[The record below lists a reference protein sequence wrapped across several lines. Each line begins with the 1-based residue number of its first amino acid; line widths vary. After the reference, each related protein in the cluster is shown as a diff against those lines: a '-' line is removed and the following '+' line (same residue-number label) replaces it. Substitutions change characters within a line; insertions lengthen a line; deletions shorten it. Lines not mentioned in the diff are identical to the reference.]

1 MLLTK
6 QLYTT
11 GITLIAALL
20 LSACQKETLPI
31 ADGNKT
37 VNITLSTKVGGDGSS
52 AASAE
57 DAIHTLRIYAFDIN
71 DNLVGYHYKA
81 NVPNT
86 PETYSFSM
94 PLNFSYKED
103 FPTGSVTAKFYVVAN
118 EVGATINGTFPE
130 AEINEETGL
139 WKWVDDT
146 NTIDPY
152 GLSALL
158 ITDYRTKTET
168 DIEDK
173 GLPMSYKDD
182 NVKITTETNQSL
194 TFRMER
200 AVVKLETT
208 FTNQGSAVTVEKI
221 SFGNFQA
228 NMGYL
233 FEQGKDAQGK
243 DIIVPTNADFAYE
256 TPSVFEPQL
265 NIGQGSQASV
275 VYYQLPS
282 AAGESAYTFGFSL
295 ANGTSFGSSELK
307 PNNGGSIES
316 IDRNHGLGINVTVE
330 DDNIRFSVPDVQPW
344 RTGEGG
350 IIIVE

>member
-6 QLYTT
+6 RLYTT

-52 AASAE
+52 AASPE

-71 DNLVGYHYKA
+71 YNLIGYHYED
-81 NVPNT
+81 VPNT

-94 PLNFSYKED
+94 PLNLSYKED

-118 EVGATINGTFPE
+118 EGGATINGTFPE

-146 NTIDPY
+146 KTIDPD

-158 ITDYRTKTET
+158 ITDYGTKTET

-182 NVKITTETNQSL
+182 NVKITTETNQPL
-194 TFRMER
+194 EFGMKR

-208 FTNQGSAVTVEKI
+208 FTNQGSAVTVTNI
-221 SFGNFQA
+221 RLGNFQA
-228 NMGYL
+228 DKGYL
-233 FEQGKDAQGK
+233 FPHDGE
-243 DIIVPTNADFAYE
+243 IVPENVSYTEQTELSPN
-256 TPSVFEPQL
+256 L
-265 NIGQGSQASV
+265 HISQEGTGKV
-275 VYYQLPS
+275 TYYQLPS
-282 AAGESAYTFGFSL
+282 AARNSEYTFGFSL
-295 ANGTSFGSSELK
+295 DNGTSFGPSVLI
-307 PNNGGSIES
+307 PDNGSSIES

-330 DDNIRFSVPDVQPW
+330 DDNIRFSVPEVQPW
-344 RTGEGG
+344 NTSTGG
-350 IIIVE
+350 IITVE